1 MLFGQEWFKSCDPFE
16 KYSAQSYFKSEL
28 SGWTSKFQKLYR
40 VMKDRLGKT
49 PSDEN
54 IKVPHHLTFCPDTS
68 ASFVSAY

>member
-1 MLFGQEWFKSCDPFE
+1 MVALFKRMLFGQEWFKSCDPFE
-16 KYSAQSYFKSEL
+16 KYSA
-28 SGWTSKFQKLYR
+28 LYR